1 MQRGQ
6 TVLVDTNI
14 IIEAVRTGC
23 WNALGTH
30 FRLET
35 VEKCCEE
42 ARGGVLHRPGYVKI
56 DENALRG
63 KLRAHPVPE
72 IELIQ
77 LTLKYPEA
85 AGLDD
90 GERHLWAHALTR
102 SDAWIATTADKAAF
116 FAACH
121 LGWRDRMVSLE
132 MLIESAGA
140 RHALKQIKPQFSK
153 ARLDQWGSEFSLP
166 RIGR

>member
-1 MQRGQ
+1 MRLGQ

-30 FRLET
+30 FKLET
-35 VEKCCEE
+35 VDKCCEE
-42 ARGGVLHRPGYVKI
+42 ARGGDLHRTGYVEI
-56 DENALRG
+56 DEAALR
-63 KLRAHPVPE
+63 KLHSQPVSDAQL
-72 IELIQ
+72 IELHLAYSQ
-77 LTLKYPEA
+77 A

-102 SDAWIATTADKAAF
+102 NDAWIATTADKAAF

-132 MLIESAGA
+132 ALIESAGA
-140 RHALKQIKPQFSK
+140 RHALKQIKPQFTK
-153 ARLDQWGSEFSLP
+153 ARLDQWGGEFALSM
-166 RIGR
+166 